1 MAINLHSKY
10 SDQLAKLYTKNSFV
24 EGHTNN
30 RWSFSGF
37 KSIYIPSITTQP
49 LNDYQRSGTS
59 RYGTPKDLQ
68 DTVLEMTIHEGKNR
82 EIRRMCEAVGL
93 EVIRLKRN
101 AEGAVKLGMLQPG
114 QYRELTKAEINA
126 LRAAGI
132 KGANRSRNQ
141 AGEARAA
148 ARKARSG
155 EARRPAKPR
164 NDK

>member
-24 EGHTNN
+24 EGHTNT

-68 DTVLEMTIHEGKNR
+68 DTVQEMTMTQDKSFTIVIDKGDNSEQQMMKRAADETAGCRTGRPADRQVREQQMDGEGRQVRHDERCSHEGHDR
-82 EIRRMCEAVGL
+82 F
-93 EVIRLKRN
+93 
-101 AEGAVKLGMLQPG
+101 
-114 QYRELTKAEINA
+114 
-126 LRAAGI
+126 RAA
-132 KGANRSRNQ
+132 
-141 AGEARAA
+141 
-148 ARKARSG
+148 
-155 EARRPAKPR
+155 
-164 NDK
+164 